1 MNEELRY
8 LLAFLIIVV
17 LTSSGL
23 SIIYGS
29 KETNES
35 RDYAYTASGVYH
47 VSEGRNVDVFTQRG
61 GKGQSVSSPPFTPE
75 EDVMIYANV
84 TYNGYPCSYYHVAF
98 RIVDPHE
105 NTAILVGT
113 TNTSGIAT
121 TSFHLPE
128 FIGAWRIVAS
138 VNIADVV
145 VNDTLEFRVRWNV
158 ADIND
163 DLKVDTKDLAIAA
176 LAYGSFPGHPNW
188 NPIADITGSEHL
200 VPDGR
205 VDIRDLAL
213 MASNYGE
220 TYP

>member
-23 SIIYGS
+23 SSIYGS

-35 RDYAYTASGVYH
+35 RDYTYTASGVYQ

-61 GKGQSVSSPPFTPE
+61 GKGQTVPSPLFTPL
-75 EDVMIYANV
+75 EDAMIYANV
-84 TYNGYPCSYYHVAF
+84 TYNGYPCSCYHVAF
-98 RIVDPHE
+98 RIVDPHK
-105 NTAILVGT
+105 NIAILVGT
-113 TNTSGIAT
+113 TNSSGIAT
-121 TSFHLPE
+121 TSFHVPE
-128 FIGAWRIVAS
+128 FLGAWRIVAS
-138 VNIADVV
+138 VNIAEVV
-145 VNDTLEFRVRWNV
+145 VNDTLEFHVRWNV

-163 DLKVDTKDLAIAA
+163 DLKVDIKDLAIAA
-176 LAYGSFPGHPNW
+176 SAYGSFPRHPDW

-200 VPDGR
+200 VPDDR

-213 MASNYGE
+213 IASNYGE
-220 TYP
+220 IYP